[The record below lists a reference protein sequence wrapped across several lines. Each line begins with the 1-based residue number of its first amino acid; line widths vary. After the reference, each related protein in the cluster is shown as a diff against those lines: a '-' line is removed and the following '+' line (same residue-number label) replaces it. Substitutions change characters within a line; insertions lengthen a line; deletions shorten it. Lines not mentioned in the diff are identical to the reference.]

1 MFDYKN
7 ITELDLLI
15 GQSLAQIQRAMV
27 KCSVIFGTHEN
38 TKEIKR
44 ILDQKWTEAFEVPER
59 LILAYGVK
67 KSIAFDFDFRLK
79 LAYVIEL
86 IGDIGALGLYDC
98 YTFFERLEASKTTD
112 KLGELGHD
120 LENILQ
126 SGYGHMRREAIKEL
140 GIGIKK

>member
-15 GQSLAQIQRAMV
+15 GQSLARIQNAMV

-38 TKEIKR
+38 KKAIKR
-44 ILDQKWTEAFEVPER
+44 ILDQKWTEALEVPQR

-79 LAYVIEL
+79 LAYAIQL

-98 YTFFERLEASKTTD
+98 LPFFERLEACDTTD
-112 KLGELGHD
+112 KLAELGHD
-120 LENILQ
+120 LESVLQ